1 MIKKNTLNEKPLI
14 GFFNLFYNFG
24 ETCRSIRI
32 AQRYIES
39 GGKAIFFSHGGRYE
53 HMAKD
58 IGCEVIRVKPIY
70 NDEIIEL
77 FWACSRA
84 ETFKKPFSKS
94 FLNEHITEE
103 IKAIKNSKIKM
114 LVSTNNFPSSISAR
128 AAGVPLI
135 AVTPQVKKYFTT
147 YPEDAE
153 FFFTRLIPNAIKL
166 RFLNWYF
173 PRSKTWVKP
182 FIKVGKKY
190 NVKSFK
196 VGRDTMLGDYNFYVD
211 CIEFFGIDKSS
222 IPPNDYYVGHD
233 FLDEL
238 YNLSLDKKR
247 VLKEEKELENHIKR
261 KGKSILLSLGSSGTK
276 EIFIKIL
283 KALNKTDYN
292 VIAVYTCVVDEKDL
306 PKVNE
311 NILLKEFV
319 PSMKKLNGMVDL
331 AIIHGGKSTVYTAA
345 YSGKPVIGFPM
356 QFDHWIVLSV

>member
-135 AVTPQVKKYFTT
+135 AVTPQVKKYSTT

-356 QFDHWIVLSV
+356 QFEWSCKRI